1 MSKNKTTPATPR
13 PRAVYEVRPA
23 QGRAVQVEAA
33 TPGEL
38 AAQLERTLGTD
49 AQTSRAA
56 AHLLHQTRA
65 AITAPRWSARRLGV
79 LAFVPDDDEPAAAPA
94 RPAFRPPP
102 PRDDQHQVQ
111 SLQDPQPGD

>member
-1 MSKNKTTPATPR
+1 MSKNKTTTTTPR

-23 QGRAVQVEAA
+23 QGRAVQIEAA

-38 AAQLERTLGTD
+38 ATQLERTLGADT
-49 AQTSRAA
+49 QTSRAA

-79 LAFVPDDDEPAAAPA
+79 LSFVPDDAEPAAAPT

-102 PRDDQHQVQ
+102 PRDDQRQVQ
-111 SLQDPQPGD
+111 GPQDPQPGD

>member
-1 MSKNKTTPATPR
+1 MSKNKTTTTQPR
-13 PRAVYEVRPA
+13 PRVVYEVKPA
-23 QGRAVQVEAA
+23 QGRPVQIEAA

-38 AAQLERTLGTD
+38 ATQLERTLGTD

-79 LAFVPDDDEPAAAPA
+79 FAFVPDDAEPTPAPT

-102 PRDDQHQVQ
+102 PHDDRHQV
-111 SLQDPQPGD
+111 LEDLG